1 VSLSDRELLI
11 TEQAQIIADQMNKI
25 AEWADSEEDVRHNCN
40 TLIDDF
46 IKKAGLT
53 IKGRHE
59 YGLAGGRIDSKY
71 AGVILEYKDPKGS
84 SRIATPAGGRAVIK
98 QIKKRFEDFQKEENV
113 PPEKLFGVGT
123 DGNTIVFVRHH
134 GGKLEVEDPKP
145 ITRYTIERLLRA
157 LISLG
162 AQGKSFTPDQLAAD
176 FGSDNPVAQEGVR
189 QLYQAI
195 TETTNPKARTFF
207 GQWKILFGEV
217 CGYDVEGP
225 NPKFKK
231 LAEHYSLP
239 STTRPAELLFA
250 IHSYYSIFIKFLAA
264 EIISAF
270 SPLGTSVIKKCV
282 TAPTTVALRRE
293 MEQLEQGG
301 IWTQLGITNFLEG
314 DLFSWYLAT
323 WDDRIAEV
331 VRALVKHLDEYDPST
346 LSVEPHESRD
356 LLKKLYQQLFPKS
369 VRHDLGEYY
378 TPDWLAEHVL
388 NELGYE
394 GNPDKRLLDPACGS
408 GTFLVIAINRIKR
421 WFDEHRHECGYSEA
435 ELVQK
440 ILKNVIG
447 FDLNPLAVMTARTNY
462 LIALRDL
469 LRYVNRV
476 ELPVYLCDSIMT
488 PAEYGELFAGALG
501 KAKRLKT
508 AVGEFL
514 IPAEI
519 VTSREQIGR
528 YAEQLENCVRNG
540 YSPDEF
546 IARCREEG
554 LPTAEAELHRGLYTR
569 LQELANGNRNGIWAR
584 IIKNA
589 FAPLFTE
596 PVDYVAGN
604 PPWVNWE
611 NLPGDYRD
619 DMKPL
624 WQRYGLFS
632 LSGTAGRLG
641 GGKKDLSM
649 LFVYTSV
656 NHYLQEGGQLG
667 FVITQSVFKTKGA
680 GDGFR
685 QFNFSVTVADKSKD
699 KAIFLKP
706 KIVDDLSDFQPFEG
720 ATNRTAVF
728 VCQKSSEAFQYPV
741 PYVVWRKTQR
751 GRINQDATL
760 DEVLEATEQQELAAV
775 PVDKHQP
782 TSPWLTA
789 PEKALPGLRK
799 VIGRS
804 DYKAYEGANTGG
816 LNGAYW
822 IRILERR
829 PNGELVIENLHD
841 VGKIK
846 VDKVPPTA
854 IEPDLVYP
862 LLRGRDVQRWRAE
875 PSAHIILAQDPQT
888 RAGIP
893 EETMKRKYTK
903 TYAYFRKFEE
913 QLRNRSLFRRYFKP
927 TDPFWSMYGVG
938 PYTMSPWKVVW
949 PWIATGLRCAVTA
962 FGIIPEHNTSFVG
975 FQTALEAHYF
985 CGLLNSGVADAL
997 ARAFYSGGGGGI
1009 ASPHVLENIAIP
1021 RLNAKNS
1028 THQALAKFSQQCHE
1042 AATTG
1047 ETDTLAALEAKI
1059 DEAAAELWG
1068 ITHSELRA
1076 IQEALK
1082 EMENPKRKRKNKVE

>member
-1 VSLSDRELLI
+1 MSLSDRERLI

-25 AEWADSEEDVRHNCN
+25 AQWAESEEDVRHNCN
-40 TLIDDF
+40 TLIDNF
-46 IKKAGLT
+46 IKKAGLR

-84 SRIATPAGGRAVIK
+84 GRIATPAGSRAVTK
-98 QIKKRFEDFQKEENV
+98 QIKNRFEDFQKEENV
-113 PPEKLFGVGT
+113 PPEKLFGVGL

-189 QLYQAI
+189 QLYQVI
-195 TETTNPKARTFF
+195 TETTNPKASTFF

-217 CGYDVEGP
+217 CGYNVEGR

-231 LAEHYSLP
+231 LAEHYGLP

-250 IHSYYSIFIKFLAA
+250 IHSYYAIFIKFLAA

-282 TAPTTVALRRE
+282 TAPTAVTLRRE

-394 GNPDKRLLDPACGS
+394 GNPDERLLDPACGS

-421 WFDEHRHECGYSEA
+421 WFDEHRHECGYSET

-462 LIALRDL
+462 LIALREL
-469 LRYVNRV
+469 LRYATRV

-488 PAEYGELFAGALG
+488 PAEYGGLFAGALG
-501 KAKRLKT
+501 KAKQLKKT

-519 VTSREQIGR
+519 ATSREQMGR
-528 YAEQLENCVRNG
+528 YAEQLEQCVRNG

-546 IARCREEG
+546 IARCKEEG
-554 LPTAEAELHRGLYTR
+554 LPVAEVKLHQELYTK
-569 LQELANGNRNGIWAR
+569 LQELDKGNRNGIWTR

-611 NLPGDYRD
+611 NLPEDYRQD
-619 DMKPL
+619 IAPL
-624 WQRYGLFS
+624 WQAYDLFRHK
-632 LSGTAGRLG
+632 GYKAKLG
-641 GGKKDLSM
+641 GAKDDISILM
-649 LFVYTSV
+649 TYVAHD
-656 NHYLQEGGQLG
+656 NYLKNGGSLG
-667 FVITQSVFKTKGA
+667 FVITQSVFKTTG
-680 GDGFR
+680 GGEGFR
-685 QFNFSVTVADKSKD
+685 TFKYEKQGQTVR
-699 KAIFLKP
+699 LEVMH
-706 KIVDDLSDFQPFEG
+706 VDDMSNFQPFEG

-728 VCQKSSEAFQYPV
+728 VCQKSSEPFRYPI
-741 PYVVWRKTQR
+741 PYVVWRKIQR
-751 GRINQDATL
+751 GRISQDATL
-760 DEVLEATEQQELAAV
+760 DEVLEATERQELAAA
-775 PVDKHQP
+775 PVDEHQP

-799 VIGRS
+799 AIGQS
-804 DYKAYEGANTGG
+804 DYKAYAGTCGW
-816 LNGAYW
+816 LNGVYW
-822 IRILERR
+822 VRILERL
-829 PNGELVIENLHD
+829 PNGDLLIENLHD

-846 VDKVPPTA
+846 VEKVQMV

-862 LLRGRDVQRWRAE
+862 LLRGRDVQRWRTE
-875 PSAHIILAQDPQT
+875 SSAYIILANRTDKL
-888 RAGIP
+888 AGIS
-893 EETMKRKYTK
+893 EGVMKSKYPK
-903 TYAYFRKFEE
+903 TYTYFKEFEE
-913 QLRNRSLFRRYFKP
+913 QLRRRSGFRQYFKP
-927 TDPFWSMYGVG
+927 TDPFWSMYNVG

-949 PWIATGLRCAVTA
+949 QRISNTLKAAVCKNIVPDNSLTFVSLGSAAEAFFLSALFNSAPSRLVVISYSVAGTGTW
-962 FGIIPEHNTSFVG
+962 G
-975 FQTALEAHYF
+975 
-985 CGLLNSGVADAL
+985 
-997 ARAFYSGGGGGI
+997 
-1009 ASPHVLENIAIP
+1009 SPHVLENIAIP
-1021 RLNAKNS
+1021 KFNLKNS
-1028 THQALAKFSQQCHE
+1028 AHQTLANLSQRCHE
-1042 AATTG
+1042 AAAEG
-1047 ETDTLAALEAKI
+1047 LMETVAKLEADI
-1059 DEAAAELWG
+1059 DQAAAELWG
-1068 ITHSELRA
+1068 ITNSELRA
-1076 IQEALK
+1076 IQDALK
-1082 EMENPKRKRKNKVE
+1082 AMEKPKRKRKTKGE